1 MFPNIDPVGLLGK
14 LKSDSAYFLEI
25 TEETCPLEECLAW
38 ISEAESHAARIT
50 PTDVPILDYLD
61 SLINDP
67 VQKWGHIAI
76 DEAQDLTPL
85 ELIMVSRRLDM
96 NATVSLAGDLAQATG
111 VQYYENWDAVLE
123 ELDQSSEFTLR
134 ELHTSYRV
142 PSDVIEYARQFLKLS
157 EVVVEPSRTFLV
169 RENSLSFKAIAENKM
184 RIAEVTSRAIE
195 SLSNGES
202 ILIIAG
208 KTEREIIGQHRFE
221 PNGKAHASLLDPRD
235 VKGLEFDNVI
245 ILNPDSLIEEL
256 GWPISRLARLF
267 YVLTTR
273 STKSLTLVGKDLE
286 ILKEPLA
293 GLEELAEYEE
303 EIEDDGGSSHGSESS
318 EVDPEYV
325 ALKEDL
331 ELDALIREA
340 EAMIAEANYEDDDED
355 IEDPLGEEA
364 SAVSNENH
372 SILELCEN
380 LGVSIQQASG
390 DFLIGEWLFAGMGQ
404 IRCLECREKPQL
416 IFIKH
421 RSDKKSKSLGD
432 HSVAIVCGS
441 CALIREFNPQKFGPI
456 ENVVAG
462 LNVENLLTTK
472 CTQCGGKS

>member
-1 MFPNIDPVGLLGK
+1 
-14 LKSDSAYFLEI
+14 
-25 TEETCPLEECLAW
+25 
-38 ISEAESHAARIT
+38 
-50 PTDVPILDYLD
+50 
-61 SLINDP
+61 
-67 VQKWGHIAI
+67 
-76 DEAQDLTPL
+76 
-85 ELIMVSRRLDM
+85 
-96 NATVSLAGDLAQATG
+96 
-111 VQYYENWDAVLE
+111 
-123 ELDQSSEFTLR
+123 
-134 ELHTSYRV
+134 
-142 PSDVIEYARQFLKLS
+142 
-157 EVVVEPSRTFLV
+157 
-169 RENSLSFKAIAENKM
+169 
-184 RIAEVTSRAIE
+184 
-195 SLSNGES
+195 
-202 ILIIAG
+202 
-208 KTEREIIGQHRFE
+208 
-221 PNGKAHASLLDPRD
+221 
-235 VKGLEFDNVI
+235 
-245 ILNPDSLIEEL
+245 
-256 GWPISRLARLF
+256 
-267 YVLTTR
+267 
-273 STKSLTLVGKDLE
+273 VGKDLE